1 MNKQSGLS
9 MVELLV
15 ALAISSFLILGITQI
30 YLDNKRNYLFQQG
43 QSSNIENGRYTL
55 LILDQELA
63 KAGYRREPDSLT
75 EFVFPVQDT
84 ESCAFNSGQVVKFLS
99 ATSFCIRY
107 EPAFNGTR
115 DCEGNN
121 VVDIPDSPYTRYSG
135 VPIVAKFEFDA
146 SSGELRCNNVAI
158 ADGLADLRFEFGVNT
173 TDEKA
178 VVQYKS
184 APGSSDEIRTVRY
197 FALAASAAQLSDN
210 RDSPAFKHWA
220 AKYLAASE
228 ATDESPDSEGTPGES
243 QVDIE
248 APDRKLYSLVGST
261 TSMRNRL
268 P

>member
-1 MNKQSGLS
+1 MNKQTGLS

-63 KAGYRREPDSLT
+63 KAGYRREPDSLV
-75 EFVFPVQDT
+75 EFVFPAQNT
-84 ESCAFNSGQVVKFLS
+84 ESCGFDAGEIVKFIS
-99 ATSFCIRY
+99 ANSFCIRY
-107 EPAFNGTR
+107 EPAFNGAR

-121 VVDIPDSPYTRYSG
+121 VADIPSGPYTRYSG
-135 VPIVAKFEFDA
+135 VPIVAKFEFDT
-146 SSGELRCNNVAI
+146 STGELRCNDAAI
-158 ADGLADLRFEFGVNT
+158 ANGLADLRFEFGVNT
-173 TDEKA
+173 TDEKIVA
-178 VVQYKS
+178 TYKGTPAS
-184 APGSSDEIRTVRY
+184 GDEIRSVRY
-197 FALAASAAQLSDN
+197 FALAASEAQLSDN
-210 RDSPAFKHWA
+210 QDSPAFKHWIE
-220 AKYLAASE
+220 KYPAASE
-228 ATDESPDSEGTPGES
+228 AADGSTGSEETSGES
-243 QVDIE
+243 QVDVE

>member
-1 MNKQSGLS
+1 MNKQTGLS

-43 QSSNIENGRYTL
+43 QSSNMENGRYTL

-63 KAGYRREPDSLT
+63 KAGYRREPDSLV
-75 EFVFPVQDT
+75 EFVFPAQNT
-84 ESCAFNSGQVVKFLS
+84 ENCGFNPGQVVKFLS
-99 ATSFCIRY
+99 AISFCIRY
-107 EPAFNGTR
+107 EPAFNGAR

-121 VVDIPDSPYTRYSG
+121 VADIPGNPYTRYSG

-146 SSGELRCNNVAI
+146 GSGELRCNGEAI
-158 ADGLADLRFEFGVNT
+158 ANGFADLRFEYGVNT

-178 VVQYKS
+178 VAQYTS
-184 APGSSDEIRTVRY
+184 APGSSDEVRTVRY
-197 FALAASAAQLSDN
+197 FALAASEAQLSDN

-220 AKYLAASE
+220 AKYPAASE
-228 ATDESPDSEGTPGES
+228 AADESPDSEETPGGS
-243 QVDIE
+243 QVDVE